1 MNRALTAL
9 IVAIACA
16 AALSGCAPAPMPGL
30 VPASPSATPAILCAP
45 GAVVVGEGA
54 DALQAALDT
63 AVPGVVLQLSPTV
76 YRGRF
81 HATAV
86 ATAEAPIVVC
96 GSEGTVLDGG
106 DVEDGY
112 TLHLE
117 GATYWDVRD
126 LAVRGSQKGVVFD
139 ATTHSTLSG
148 VTISDVGQEGLHL
161 RADSA
166 DNTVRSVTIERT
178 GLTDPEFGEGVY
190 VGSAE
195 SNWCRY
201 TACEPDRS
209 DRNAFEHLVV
219 RDTTAE
225 AVDAKEGT
233 TGGVVRGSSLST
245 GPAPAVDSAV
255 DLKGAQWRLEDN
267 TIEGPVDAVSI
278 HTILDPWGSDN
289 VVVAN
294 TLHPGPGGLGVAVV
308 GSARTA
314 GNTVGCDNA
323 VETGVSLTDVACT

>member
-9 IVAIACA
+9 IAVAACA
-16 AALSGCAPAPMPGL
+16 AALSGCAPEPVA
-30 VPASPSATPAILCAP
+30 PSAAPVAPCAP
-45 GAVVVGEGA
+45 GAVPVGEGA
-54 DALQAALDT
+54 DALQAALDA
-63 AVPGVVLQLSPTV
+63 AVPGAVLQLSPTV
-76 YRGRF
+76 YPGRF
-81 HATAV
+81 RATAV
-86 ATAEAPIVVC
+86 ATADAPIVLC
-96 GSEGTVLDGG
+96 GSAGTILDGG
-106 DVEDGY
+106 DIADGY
-112 TLHLE
+112 TLHLD

-126 LAVRGSQKGVVFD
+126 IAVRGSQKGVVLD

-148 VTISDVGQEGLHL
+148 LTISDVGQEGLHL
-161 RADSA
+161 RAGSA

-178 GLTDPEFGEGVY
+178 GLGDPEFGEGVY

-209 DRNAFEHLVV
+209 DRNSFDDLVV

-233 TGGVVRGSSLST
+233 TGGVVRGSALST

-255 DLKGAQWRLEDN
+255 DLKGAQWRVEGN

-278 HTILDPWGSDN
+278 HTILDPWGSGN

-294 TLHPGPGGLGVAVV
+294 TLRPGPGGLGVAVV
-308 GSARTA
+308 GAARGA

-323 VETGVSLTDVACT
+323 VETGVSVTDVACT